1 MKLIISCG
9 SGKIETP
16 QAVPAHDLY
25 TGPLWSSFRVAIKR
39 SSFKLADVYVLSAEH
54 GLIPASTMLVSYNRQ
69 VVPSS
74 RRHLEA
80 HQIKSSQLA
89 QKLPA
94 PIEDELVWFV
104 GGKAYEEA
112 LSTAGYE
119 AIKLDTHYL
128 FPNKNARGGNGKQ
141 RQALSW
147 FLETY

>member
-9 SGKIETP
+9 AGKIDTP

-25 TGPLWSSFRVAIKR
+25 TGPLWSSFRAVIKS
-39 SSFKLADVYVLSAEH
+39 SSFSMDHVYVLSAEH
-54 GLIPASTMLVSYNRQ
+54 GLILASTMLVSYDRQ

-74 RRHLEA
+74 RRKLEA
-80 HQIKSSQLA
+80 HQIRASELA

-94 PIEDELVWFV
+94 PQEGESVWFV

-112 LSTAGYE
+112 LELVGYKV
-119 AIKLDTHYL
+119 IKLDDHPS
-128 FPNKNARGGNGKQ
+128 FPNKDARGGNGKQ

-147 FLETY
+147 FLEKY